1 MGWKSFLCKKDKNM
15 ETIKKFA
22 DKLTLFVLIVNGIF
36 FTYSIIKGDFQAVIT
51 LAINF
56 AWIFFVRM
64 LECKIDDLTYI
75 VLHLKNLLFITR
87 VLIGSKNFS
96 SLLEGQEKE
105 NFENL
110 AATIDEIGICEMP
123 EKEK

>member
-1 MGWKSFLCKKDKNM
+1 M

-22 DKLTLFVLIVNGIF
+22 DKLTLFMLIVNGIF
-36 FTYSIIKGDFQAVIT
+36 FTASVIKGDFH
-51 LAINF
+51 LAIVYGMNF
-56 AWIFFVRM
+56 AWLFLVRY
-64 LECKIDDLTYI
+64 LECKIDDLAYI

-110 AATIDEIGICEMP
+110 AAMIDEIMIGKMP
-123 EKEK
+123 DKGK

>member
-1 MGWKSFLCKKDKNM
+1 MA
-15 ETIKKFA
+15 TIKKICS

-36 FTYSIIKGDFQAVIT
+36 FTYSVIKGDFQLSIVYGM
-51 LAINF
+51 NF
-56 AWIFFVRM
+56 AWLFLVRY
-64 LECKIDDLTYI
+64 LECKIDDLTNI
-75 VLHLKNLLFITR
+75 VSHLKRLLFITR
-87 VLIGSKNFS
+87 VLLGSKNFS

-110 AATIDEIGICEMP
+110 AAMIDEIGICKIP

>member
-1 MGWKSFLCKKDKNM
+1 M

-36 FTYSIIKGDFQAVIT
+36 FTASVIRGDFQAVLT

-75 VLHLKNLLFITR
+75 VLHLKRLLFITR

-110 AATIDEIGICEMP
+110 AAMIDETGICKIP
-123 EKEK
+123 DKGK

>member
-1 MGWKSFLCKKDKNM
+1 MKSKGRNM

-22 DKLTLFVLIVNGIF
+22 DKLTLLFLIVNGIF
-36 FTYSIIKGDFQAVIT
+36 FIYSIIKGDFH
-51 LAINF
+51 LAIVYSMNF
-56 AWIFFVRM
+56 AWLFLVRY
-64 LECKIDDLTYI
+64 LECKIVDLAYI

-87 VLIGSKNFS
+87 VLLDGKNFS

-110 AATIDEIGICEMP
+110 AAMIDEIMIGKMP
-123 EKEK
+123 DKGK